1 LLDVAAR
8 SLKNIGLFAGLDEVE
23 LAHLHKTC
31 KWRNYRNGERILES
45 GSSSRDVFF
54 LVHGSASAVNY
65 SFSGREIAFAA
76 FSSGDYF
83 GELSAIDA
91 HPRSASVVATEPS
104 LIATISADT
113 FLDLLRRRSEVTF
126 RVFERLA
133 AIVRASDTRIME
145 LSTLAAAARVYS
157 ELLRMAKPEAAV
169 PGLWVVRPLPPLRE
183 IAGRASTTRETVTRS
198 LSQLYPTGVIRR
210 RGRNLYITDRNRFE
224 VIIKQLRQ
232 TGSAKSR

>member
-1 LLDVAAR
+1 MPDAIQR
-8 SLKNIGLFAGLDEVE
+8 SLKKIALFEGLDEAE
-23 LAHLHKTC
+23 LEHLHKSC
-31 KWRNYRNGERILES
+31 RWRNYRGGERILEI
-45 GSSSRDVFF
+45 GSASREVFF

-65 SFSGREIAFAA
+65 SFSGREIAFATFA
-76 FSSGDYF
+76 SGDYF
-83 GELSAIDA
+83 GELSAIDS

-157 ELLRMAKPEAAV
+157 ELLRMAKPEQAV
-169 PGLWVVRPLPPLRE
+169 PGLWVIRPLPPLRE
-183 IAGRASTTRETVTRS
+183 VAGRASTTRETVTRS

-224 VIIKQLRQ
+224 IIIKQLRQ
-232 TGSAKSR
+232 TGSSKAR